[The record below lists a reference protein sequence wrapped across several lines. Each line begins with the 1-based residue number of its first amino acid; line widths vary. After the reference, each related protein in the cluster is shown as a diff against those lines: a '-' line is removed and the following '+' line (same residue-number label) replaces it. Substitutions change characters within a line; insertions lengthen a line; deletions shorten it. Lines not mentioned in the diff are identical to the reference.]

1 MRSGKWMQRNDRD
14 LVSASELAQLGYCER
29 VAHFDWRYGAKRSPE
44 QLVAQDRGN
53 AAHDQFYK
61 DSLAIARASE
71 RKGRCFVATLVLGE
85 CAETSA
91 LRAFRDLYLRRT
103 APGRRIIATYYR
115 LGPAM
120 CDLLSRHP
128 GLLSAVRFGLVLAGR
143 IAARAVARRLTR

>member
-1 MRSGKWMQRNDRD
+1 MRSGKWMRRTDRD

-53 AAHDQFYK
+53 AAHDQFCQ

-71 RKGRCFVATLVLGE
+71 RKGRCFVATLALGE

-103 APGRRIIATYYR
+103 ALGRRFIAIYYR
-115 LGPAM
+115 IGPAV

-128 GLLSAVRFGLVLAGR
+128 GLLSALRLGLVPAGR
-143 IAARAVARRLTR
+143 MAARAVARRLAR

>member
-1 MRSGKWMQRNDRD
+1 MSLRPLGRVGAAPLAEPHGAIAGQSIAEMTDAFGEVDERTDRD

-29 VAHFDWRYGAKRSPE
+29 VAHFDWRYGARRSPE

-71 RKGRCFVATLVLGE
+71 RKGRCFVATLALGE
-85 CAETSA
+85 CAETRA

-103 APGRRIIATYYR
+103 AQAGGSSRRTTAS
-115 LGPAM
+115 GPR
-120 CDLLSRHP
+120 C
-128 GLLSAVRFGLVLAGR
+128 V
-143 IAARAVARRLTR
+143 TC